1 MTDELTLYLTDRKA
15 WIEMVAP
22 KMPAVIDANTD
33 TELAGSWG
41 LMSRDYQQAVWNHLN
56 ETQRERVRRVRKVA
70 A

>member
-33 TELAGSWG
+33 AELAASWG

-56 ETQRERVRRVRKVA
+56 ETQRVRIRRVRKVA